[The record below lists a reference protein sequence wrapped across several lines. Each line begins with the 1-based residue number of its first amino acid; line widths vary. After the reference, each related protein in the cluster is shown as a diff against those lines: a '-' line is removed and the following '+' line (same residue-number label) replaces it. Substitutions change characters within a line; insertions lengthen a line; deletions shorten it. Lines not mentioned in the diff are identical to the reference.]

1 MSNNHT
7 QAGAKAAAK
16 KKSTKKPKVEPT
28 TPEER
33 LAHLEERHNALI
45 AQLKLHGI
53 HLDLG
58 EDEADEEE
66 DGQEAGPG
74 DQKE

>member
-16 KKSTKKPKVEPT
+16 GKAGKKRQHKPA

-33 LAHLEERHNALI
+33 IQQLEDRHNALV

-58 EDEADEEE
+58 EDDDEEEADEVE
-66 DGQEAGPG
+66 QG
-74 DQKE
+74 DQEE